1 MIDEGP
7 PQSALVR
14 LLFAPAPTVRPA
26 VVTKKPVAPR
36 VETKSSES
44 SATWRASVRSA
55 REALRRDEANVAAL
69 RAQVEATRQVLQ
81 SRREAHAAAMT
92 ARRREMERSAA
103 REHAR
108 AKKEALTRP
117 SLKKRRAE
125 LEDLTARAAALQ
137 EEHARTEARDKL
149 NEQRLAAR
157 LKGDAA
163 KLHELRL
170 LRDLH
175 AKDGRSSALR
185 QSRTRTIVDLCA

>member
-1 MIDEGP
+1 MP
-7 PQSALVR
+7 RPR
-14 LLFAPAPTVRPA
+14 L
-26 VVTKKPVAPR
+26 K
-36 VETKSSES
+36 
-44 SATWRASVRSA
+44 
-55 REALRRDEANVAAL
+55 
-69 RAQVEATRQVLQ
+69 Q
-81 SRREAHAAAMT
+81 
-92 ARRREMERSAA
+92 
-103 REHAR
+103 
-108 AKKEALTRP
+108 
-117 SLKKRRAE
+117 RRAE

-175 AKDGRSSALR
+175 AKDGRSRALR